1 VRPPES
7 QATTATPLTRIAWL
21 AARDT
26 QKTFPSLMH
35 HVNETSLKAC
45 FHQLDGRQAVG
56 GDGGTKAAYA
66 QHFDDNLIDLVARRK
81 RMAYRPGPVRQVR
94 IPKAGAPHATRPL
107 GISNLEDKVVQL
119 MMHRVLESID
129 EPLVLDCSYG
139 FRPGRGCH
147 EALRALHQHLDRKE
161 VETIIAVD
169 IANYFGTIDHGLLEA
184 MLREK
189 IQDERFLR
197 YVKRMF
203 KAGVLAAG
211 ELTGSEEGVAPGS
224 CGSPILANICAHH
237 GLDTW
242 VEEVVK
248 AHCRGQV
255 ALYRYA
261 DDAVICCQYA
271 RDAERMLRALR
282 QRLATY
288 RLRLHEEKTRLVPF
302 SKQAARRREPQG
314 TFEFLGFLCYW
325 GRSRKGAAI
334 PKVTTSG
341 KRFRSKL
348 QRVKEWARARKD
360 KERLTALWTTF
371 CAKLRGH
378 LRYYGVSFTL
388 AHVRRFL
395 PRATRILWKW
405 LNRRSQRRS
414 MNWEQF
420 RRFLQLH
427 PLPRAQSYHA
437 LF

>member
-1 VRPPES
+1 MRPAES
-7 QATTATPLTRIAWL
+7 QAPTATQLTRIAWL
-21 AARDT
+21 SARDT
-26 QKTFPSLMH
+26 QKTFQSLMH
-35 HVNETSLKAC
+35 HFNETSLKAC
-45 FHQLDGRQAVG
+45 FHQLDGRKAVG
-56 GDGGTKAAYA
+56 VDGVTKAAYA
-66 QHFDDNLIDLVARRK
+66 QHLDDNLTDLVARMK
-81 RMAYRPGPVRQVR
+81 RMAYRPGPVRQVL

-119 MMHRVLESID
+119 MMHRVLESIY
-129 EPLVLDCSYG
+129 EPLFLDCAYG
-139 FRPGRGCH
+139 FRPGQGCH
-147 EALRALHQHLDRKE
+147 EALRALHQHLYRQE
-161 VETIIAVD
+161 VETIIDCD
-169 IANYFGTIDHGLLEA
+169 IASYFDTIDHDLLEA

-189 IQDERFLR
+189 IQDERFMR
-197 YVKRMF
+197 YVKRMC
-203 KAGVLAAG
+203 KAGVLTAG
-211 ELTGSEEGVAPGS
+211 ELKISEEGVPQGS
-224 CGSPILANICAHH
+224 CCSPILANIFAHH
-237 GLDTW
+237 VLDTW
-242 VEEVVK
+242 FEEVVK

-271 RDAERMLRALR
+271 RDAERILRALR
-282 QRLATY
+282 QRLAKY

-302 SKQAARRREPQG
+302 SKQAARRGEPQG
-314 TFEFLGFLCYW
+314 TFEFLGFLFYW

-334 PKVTTSG
+334 PKVKTSG
-341 KRFRSKL
+341 KRFRAKL

-371 CAKLRGH
+371 CAKVRGH
-378 LRYYGVSFTL
+378 IRYYGVSFNL

-395 PRATRILWKW
+395 YRATRILWKW

-427 PLPRAQSYHA
+427 PLPRAKISHA